1 MNEAIS
7 DLPEDLLI
15 TTHICRGNYQSTW
28 AISGG
33 YESIAPY
40 LFKEQLDG
48 FFLEYDDNR
57 SGDFEPLRFFP
68 EVRSFAVLGLFTS
81 KNGELEDKSTIL
93 KRVKRSEE
101 HTSELQS
108 RF

>member
-1 MNEAIS
+1 DRSESEKEVARQLAYKVINEAIS
-7 DLPEDLLI
+7 GLPEDLLI
-15 TTHICRGNYQSTW
+15 KTHICRGNYQSTW

-33 YESIAPY
+33 YEPIAPY

-68 EVRSFAVLGLFTS
+68 EDRSFAALG
-81 KNGELEDKSTIL
+81 
-93 KRVKRSEE
+93 
-101 HTSELQS
+101 
-108 RF
+108 